1 MKNESSFLGKEKVS
15 KLLFK
20 LSMPSVVAMVVM
32 SLFQIVDTIYV
43 SRGIGSLGIAG
54 ITIGFPIIM
63 FLMAIAQMFGV
74 GVSSI
79 VSRALGSN
87 DLEKAK
93 QTIGNYIS
101 IMFLTSLFFIILGN
115 YFIDPMLYFFGATP
129 DIFPYAKDYLQI
141 LFYGIFFL
149 MFAMSANNIIRA
161 QGHAKISMG
170 VMLSSAL
177 ANIIITPIFI
187 FGLDMGMKGAA
198 YGTIISY
205 LFSSL
210 GVIIYYFSDYNSIK
224 LSFKDLK
231 FNKIIISETIA
242 IGLSSFARQV
252 SMAIMILVVNNLLVI
267 YGTNT
272 TIAAYGIITRV
283 MMFLVMPMFGM
294 VLGMQ
299 PIVGY
304 NHGAKKPQR
313 VIEAIK
319 LSSYSVSLVGLFSFS
334 IIMLFPNFVAS
345 LFTSDIQLLE
355 ATASIL
361 RTVFLVFPIVGIYLI
376 AGGVYQ
382 SLGKVKPA
390 LLISLLRQ
398 VILFIPLVII
408 FSYYFGLAGI
418 WFAFPISD
426 LIAGIVAIF
435 FLRKETQAVL

>member
-1 MKNESSFLGKEKVS
+1 MQNKSDFLGKEKVS
-15 KLLFK
+15 KLLFR

-43 SRGIGSLGIAG
+43 GRGIGYLGIAG
-54 ITIGFPIIM
+54 ITIGFPIVM

-93 QTIGNYIS
+93 KTVGNYLS
-101 IMFLTSLFFIILGN
+101 IMFLTSIFFIVLGN
-115 YFIDPMLYFFGATP
+115 YFIEPMLYFFGATP

-149 MFAMSANNIIRA
+149 MFSMSANNIIRA

-177 ANIIITPIFI
+177 ANVILTPIFV

-198 YGTIISY
+198 LGTILSY
-205 LFSSL
+205 LFSTL
-210 GVIIYYFSDYNSIK
+210 GVIIYYFSSYNSIK
-224 LSFKDLK
+224 LSLGDLK
-231 FNKIIISETIA
+231 FNKVLVYETISV
-242 IGLSSFARQV
+242 GLSSFARQV
-252 SMAIMILVVNNLLVI
+252 SGAIMILVINNLLVI

-283 MMFLVMPMFGM
+283 MMFLVMPMFGL

-304 NHGAKKPQR
+304 NHGANKPKR

-319 LSSYSVSLVGLFSFS
+319 LSSYSVSIIGILSFS
-334 IIMLFPNFVAS
+334 VIMLFPHFVAS
-345 LFTSDIQLLE
+345 LFTSDLE
-355 ATASIL
+355 LIEITSSIL

-408 FSYYFGLAGI
+408 FAHYLGLIGI
-418 WFAFPISD
+418 WYAFPISD
-426 LIAGIVAIF
+426 LVSGIVAIF
-435 FLRKETQAVL
+435 FLRREVQII